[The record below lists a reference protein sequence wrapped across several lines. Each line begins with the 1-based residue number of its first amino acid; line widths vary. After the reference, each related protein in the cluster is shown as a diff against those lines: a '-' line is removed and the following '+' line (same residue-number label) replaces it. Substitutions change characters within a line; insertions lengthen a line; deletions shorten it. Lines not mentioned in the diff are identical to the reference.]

1 MYLHASK
8 GETMK
13 EKILVVD
20 DDKSI
25 RNLIKVYLEN
35 DGYQVYNA
43 CNGQEALDSLVSN
56 EYDLIILDVMMPILD
71 GVATCIEIREKYTMP
86 IIFLSAKGEEID
98 KIQGLTVGADD
109 YITKPFGSM
118 ELLARVKA
126 QLRRYKKF
134 NNNPVNKNIIEIEDL
149 NINTDTHEVTVR
161 EKKVK
166 LTPKEF
172 DILECLARN
181 KGMVFTV
188 EKLYETVWKEGFVV
202 SDTSIVVHITNIRQ
216 KTELDPKSPQYIK
229 TVWGVGYK
237 I

>member
-1 MYLHASK
+1 MNDR
-8 GETMK
+8 
-13 EKILVVD
+13 ILVVD
-20 DDKSI
+20 DDRSI

-35 DGYQVYNA
+35 DGYEVYNA
-43 CNGQEALDSLVSN
+43 SNGQEALDSLVSN

-71 GVATCIEIREKYTMP
+71 GVATCIKIRETYTMP
-86 IIFLSAKGEEID
+86 IIFLSAKGEEIN

-134 NNNPVNKNIIEIEDL
+134 SNNPVSKNIIEIEDL
-149 NINTDTHEVTVR
+149 IINTDTHEVTVR

-188 EKLYETVWKEGFVV
+188 EKLYETVWKGGFVV
-202 SDTSIVVHITNIRQ
+202 SDTSIVVHITNLRQ
-216 KTELDPKSPQYIK
+216 KIELDPKSPQYIK

-237 I
+237 L